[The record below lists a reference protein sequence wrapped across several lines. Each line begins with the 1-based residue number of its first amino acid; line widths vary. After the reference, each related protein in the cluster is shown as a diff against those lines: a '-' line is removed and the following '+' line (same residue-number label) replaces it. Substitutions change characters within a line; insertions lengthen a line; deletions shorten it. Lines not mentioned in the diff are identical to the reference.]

1 MYVCMCMQ
9 LKRKVEG
16 AVSSLHVVLDHT
28 HDPLLLSLPQLVN
41 VIIDGLRSP
50 LLEDILQEV
59 WVKVTVATLRKGAE
73 ETGTVA
79 SSLHVPLAPPT
90 AVSQAS
96 LLRAFARMADSAA
109 SVSEGT
115 QETEMGGESCD
126 GSIGGAAGP
135 PGAGSSHAPLL
146 VLPRPPGSEARSPA
160 WQGMLEDGRRHHQ
173 ISVSCSRRKPVSETV
188 HCC

>member
-1 MYVCMCMQ
+1 MCMQ
-9 LKRKVEG
+9 LKRKVEW

-28 HDPLLLSLPQLVN
+28 HHPLLLSLPQLVN

-79 SSLHVPLAPPT
+79 SSLHVPLARPT
-90 AVSQAS
+90 AVSPAS
-96 LLRAFARMADSAA
+96 LLRSFARMADSAA
-109 SVSEGT
+109 SVSGGN
-115 QETEMGGESCD
+115 QEAELGGESCD

-135 PGAGSSHAPLL
+135 PGAGGSHVPLL
-146 VLPRPPGSEARSPA
+146 VLPCPAGSEACSPA
-160 WQGMLEDGRRHHQ
+160 WQGMLEDG
-173 ISVSCSRRKPVSETV
+173 
-188 HCC
+188 